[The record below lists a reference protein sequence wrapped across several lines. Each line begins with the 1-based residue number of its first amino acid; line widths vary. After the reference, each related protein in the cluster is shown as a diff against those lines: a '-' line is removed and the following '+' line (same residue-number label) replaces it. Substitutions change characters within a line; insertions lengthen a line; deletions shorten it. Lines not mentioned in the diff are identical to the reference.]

1 MTIRGISIGYM
12 TVVAIALIALLAP
25 VPDNNRGDAF
35 LNLAVVFIPI
45 FAIFFLLRPIL
56 ARSANPVQQLREDL
70 RLHWPKVFWGA
81 ALYFSLSMSLEV
93 FSGIKKS
100 IPFVVP
106 FYLDPFLVDLDR
118 ALFFGTDPW
127 RITHALFGWATQ
139 PILWLYNAWHVVHI
153 GLAIWVAFAFDET
166 QKIRF
171 AIVLQFI
178 WLILG
183 GGLAM
188 ALASV
193 GPVMVG
199 DFFGDRSFDPMLDVL
214 SKQAPSVIMV
224 KDTLIATMDNPL
236 LISGISA
243 MPSIHV
249 AVSVAAALWL
259 QQQGSKVL
267 AIVGWSY
274 AFVIYIGSIHLGWH
288 YATDGLL
295 SAPLVVL
302 VWWLAGKYVNWL
314 EGREFALGKP
324 AEAPAEPKAEPQ
336 G

>member
-1 MTIRGISIGYM
+1 MIIRGISVGYM

-35 LNLAVVFIPI
+35 LKLAVTFIPI
-45 FAIFFLLRPIL
+45 LVIFFLLRPIL
-56 ARSANPVQQLREDL
+56 ARDLNPFQQLREEL
-70 RLHWPKVFWGA
+70 RRHWPKVAWAA

-93 FSGIKKS
+93 FSGLKKS

-139 PILWLYNAWHVVHI
+139 PIVWLYNAWHVVHI
-153 GLAIWVAFAFDET
+153 GLAIWVAFAFDEA

-171 AIVLQFI
+171 AMVLQFV

-188 ALASV
+188 ALSSV

-199 DFFGDRSFDPMLDVL
+199 DFYGDRSFDPMLDVL
-214 SKQAPSVIMV
+214 SDSAPSVIMV
-224 KDTLIATMDNPL
+224 KDALIATMDNPN

-249 AVSVAAALWL
+249 AISVAAALWL
-259 QQQGSKVL
+259 QQQGSKIL
-267 AIVGWSY
+267 TAVGWTY
-274 AFVIYIGSIHLGWH
+274 AVVIYIGSIHLGWH
-288 YATDGLL
+288 YATDGML
-295 SAPLVVL
+295 SAPLVVA

-314 EGREFALGKP
+314 DGREFAIGKP
-324 AEAPAEPKAEPQ
+324 AEPSAEP